1 MTLSLLSIWK
11 KKESYIN
18 PMECSP
24 DAGEWGRG
32 GVLSSKAV
40 KQLFSK
46 HKQKIFLKKN
56 KQYFIMYET

>member
-1 MTLSLLSIWK
+1 
-11 KKESYIN
+11 
-18 PMECSP
+18 MECSP

-46 HKQKIFLKKN
+46 HKQKIFKK
-56 KQYFIMYET
+56 KHKKTIFYYV